1 MKSAADDSTS
11 RRTARTR
18 SERLLRCAL
27 PAANSVRTGST
38 STNVT
43 SRPSIRRASA
53 KPAPPTPAPRSTARS
68 PDFAE
73 VAAASR
79 MASWPTRW
87 PRSGCRSTSRPP
99 RTASSLAVSSGIGA
113 KLVAVTG
120 FDEQISRGGDFV
132 LADQDAPLESA
143 DRAFQHADV
152 LIGDQMRDVGAFEQ
166 RLDRRDQHG
175 IIGTDKLAQSFSS

>member
-18 SERLLRCAL
+18 SERPLRCAL

-43 SRPSIRRASA
+43 LWPLIRRASA
-53 KPAPPTPAPRSTARS
+53 KPAPPTPAPRSTAWS

-99 RTASSLAVSSGIGA
+99 RTASSLAV
-113 KLVAVTG
+113 LTG
-120 FDEQISRGGDFV
+120 FDEQFSRGGDFV
-132 LADQDAPLESA
+132 FADQDAALESA

-152 LIGDQMRDVGAFEQ
+152 PIGDQMRDIGAVEQ
-166 RLDRRDQHG
+166 RLDRRNQHG
-175 IIGTDKLAQSFSS
+175 IIGTDKLPHVSAP